1 MTMDPSAHHPDP
13 IGEAFSH
20 SSQKAAQ
27 FISMVGAAYEI
38 AARRKAIRAARDA
51 ARTEQQR
58 RALQEQERAARAAAR
73 ARWAPAY
80 DARWLA
86 QADLLQAGR
95 VWGAAAPYADT
106 DPEAASALRK
116 AEERLRALHPYA
128 MARYDRLRVEGAG
141 PLEAMR
147 EAVHLFAR
155 EPHARPGQ
163 PAAARPGIEAG
174 TPGTGSW
181 PDAAEA
187 ASASAPQPG
196 PRPDLYQ
203 DAEQRGQRIAE
214 RLQARAL
221 AERGSRLSPDE
232 LATALEAS
240 TSLPAEVIARLARA
254 RSEENIAARAE
265 RARAADL
272 DRAAAAA
279 SATPER
285 QRPDGGAARHDDRRH
300 RRRACLRG
308 PDRSPARSREL
319 PLHDRGRHP
328 GRCQR
333 PAPAASPVPGP
344 HGRRPERPA
353 PRACPVRYWQ
363 RRQI

>member
-58 RALQEQERAARAAAR
+58 RALQEQERAAREAAR
-73 ARWAPAY
+73 ARWAPAF
-80 DARWLA
+80 DARWQA

-95 VWGAAAPYADT
+95 VWGAAAPNAGT

-128 MARYDRLRVEGAG
+128 MARYDRLRVEGAD

-163 PAAARPGIEAG
+163 PAAARPGIKAG
-174 TPGTGSW
+174 TPGTASW

-187 ASASAPQPG
+187 ANASAPQPG

-232 LATALEAS
+232 LATAMEAS

-254 RSEENIAARAE
+254 RSEEYRAARAE

-279 SATPER
+279 SPR
-285 QRPDGGAARHDDRRH
+285 QSANGLTAARRDTLTADTAGAHASADRTAAQLAAESFPCTTADGI
-300 RRRACLRG
+300 RAAVNGRLQQ
-308 PDRSPARSREL
+308 PAPSPART
-319 PLHDRGRHP
+319 
-328 GRCQR
+328 
-333 PAPAASPVPGP
+333 AAAQN
-344 HGRRPERPA
+344 A
-353 PRACPVRYWQ
+353 PRPGLAP
-363 RRQI
+363 

>member
-1 MTMDPSAHHPDP
+1 MDLSAYHADP
-13 IGEAFSH
+13 LGEAFSR

-38 AARRKAIRAARDA
+38 AARRRAIRAARDA
-51 ARTEQQR
+51 ARTEQQLR
-58 RALQEQERAARAAAR
+58 TVQEQERAARAEAR
-73 ARWAPAY
+73 ARWGPAF
-80 DARWLA
+80 DARWQA

-95 VWGAAAPYADT
+95 VWGTAAPYADT
-106 DPEAASALRK
+106 DPEAASALRR
-116 AEERLRALHPYA
+116 AEGRLRVLHPYA
-128 MARYDRLRVEGAG
+128 MARYDRLRTEGAD

-174 TPGTGSW
+174 VPSAGSW

-187 ASASAPQPG
+187 ANADVPQTG

-203 DAEQRGQRIAE
+203 DAEQRGRRIAE

-232 LATALEAS
+232 LVTAMEAS

-254 RSEENIAARAE
+254 RSEENVAARAE

-272 DRAAAAA
+272 DGAAGSPRQSANGLKAARRDTMIADTAGAHASADRSAAQLAAESFPCTTTDGIRAAVNGRLQQPAPSPTRTAAA
-279 SATPER
+279 
-285 QRPDGGAARHDDRRH
+285 QN
-300 RRRACLRG
+300 
-308 PDRSPARSREL
+308 
-319 PLHDRGRHP
+319 
-328 GRCQR
+328 
-333 PAPAASPVPGP
+333 
-344 HGRRPERPA
+344 A
-353 PRACPVRYWQ
+353 PRPGLAP
-363 RRQI
+363 

>member
-13 IGEAFSH
+13 FGEGFSH

-27 FISMVGAAYEI
+27 FISMAGAAYEI

-58 RALQEQERAARAAAR
+58 RALQEQERAARADVR
-73 ARWAPAY
+73 ARWAPAH

-86 QADLLQAGR
+86 QADLLQVGG

-116 AEERLRALHPYA
+116 AEGRLRVLHPYA
-128 MARYDRLRVEGAG
+128 MARYDRLRFEGAD

-147 EAVHLFAR
+147 EAVYLFAR

-163 PAAARPGIEAG
+163 PATTRPGIEAG

-187 ASASAPQPG
+187 AGASAPQPG
-196 PRPDLYQ
+196 PRPDLFQ
-203 DAEQRGQRIAE
+203 DAEQRGRRIAE

-240 TSLPAEVIARLARA
+240 TTLPAEVIARLARA
-254 RSEENIAARAE
+254 RSEENIATRAE

-279 SATPER
+279 SAT
-285 QRPDGGAARHDDRRH
+285 QSTHGLTAARHDTVIADTAGAHASADRTAAQLAAESFPCTTADGI
-300 RRRACLRG
+300 RAAVDGRLQQ
-308 PDRSPARSREL
+308 PAPSPART
-319 PLHDRGRHP
+319 
-328 GRCQR
+328 
-333 PAPAASPVPGP
+333 AATQN
-344 HGRRPERPA
+344 A
-353 PRACPVRYWQ
+353 PRPGLAP
-363 RRQI
+363 

>member
-1 MTMDPSAHHPDP
+1 MTIDPSAHHPDP
-13 IGEAFSH
+13 FGEGFSH

-58 RALQEQERAARAAAR
+58 RALQEQERAARADVR
-73 ARWAPAY
+73 ARWAPAH

-86 QADLLQAGR
+86 QADLLQVGG

-116 AEERLRALHPYA
+116 AEGRLRVLHPYA
-128 MARYDRLRVEGAG
+128 MARYDRLRVEGAD

-147 EAVHLFAR
+147 ETVYLFAR

-163 PAAARPGIEAG
+163 PATTRPGIEAG
-174 TPGTGSW
+174 TPSTGSW

-187 ASASAPQPG
+187 ARASAPQPG

-203 DAEQRGQRIAE
+203 DAEQRGRRIVE

-240 TSLPAEVIARLARA
+240 TTLPAEVIARLARA
-254 RSEENIAARAE
+254 RSEESIATRAE
-265 RARAADL
+265 RARATDR

-279 SATPER
+279 SAT
-285 QRPDGGAARHDDRRH
+285 QSTNGLTAARRDTMIADT
-300 RRRACLRG
+300 AG
-308 PDRSPARSREL
+308 AQASPDRTAAQLAAESFPCTTADGVRAAVNGRLQQAAPSPART
-319 PLHDRGRHP
+319 
-328 GRCQR
+328 
-333 PAPAASPVPGP
+333 AAT
-344 HGRRPERPA
+344 HNA
-353 PRACPVRYWQ
+353 PRPGLAP
-363 RRQI
+363 

>member
-58 RALQEQERAARAAAR
+58 RALQEQERAAREAAR
-73 ARWAPAY
+73 ARWAPAF
-80 DARWLA
+80 DARWQA

-95 VWGAAAPYADT
+95 VWGTAAPYAGT
-106 DPEAASALRK
+106 DLEAASALRK
-116 AEERLRALHPYA
+116 AEERLRVLHPYA
-128 MARYDRLRVEGAG
+128 MARYDTLRVEGAD

-155 EPHARPGQ
+155 EPHARPSQ
-163 PAAARPGIEAG
+163 PAAARPRIEAG
-174 TPGTGSW
+174 MPGMGSW
-181 PDAAEA
+181 PGAAEA
-187 ASASAPQPG
+187 ASAGAPQPG
-196 PRPDLYQ
+196 PGPDLYQ
-203 DAEQRGQRIAE
+203 DAEQRGRRIAE

-240 TSLPAEVIARLARA
+240 TSLPAEVIAWLARA
-254 RSEENIAARAE
+254 RGEENVAARAE

-272 DRAAAAA
+272 GRAAAAA
-279 SATPER
+279 SPR
-285 QRPDGGAARHDDRRH
+285 QSANGLTAARRDTVIADTAGAHTSADRTAAQLAAESFPCTTADGI
-300 RRRACLRG
+300 RAAVNGRLQQ
-308 PDRSPARSREL
+308 PAQSPART
-319 PLHDRGRHP
+319 
-328 GRCQR
+328 
-333 PAPAASPVPGP
+333 AAA
-344 HGRRPERPA
+344 RNA
-353 PRACPVRYWQ
+353 PRPGFAP
-363 RRQI
+363 

>member
-1 MTMDPSAHHPDP
+1 MSMDPSAHHPDP
-13 IGEAFSH
+13 FGEGFSH

-27 FISMVGAAYEI
+27 FISMAGAAYEI

-58 RALQEQERAARAAAR
+58 RALQEQERAARADVR
-73 ARWAPAY
+73 ARWAPAH

-86 QADLLQAGR
+86 QADLLQVGGA
-95 VWGAAAPYADT
+95 WGAAAPYADT

-116 AEERLRALHPYA
+116 AEGRLRVLHPYA
-128 MARYDRLRVEGAG
+128 MARYDRLRFEGAD

-147 EAVHLFAR
+147 EAVYLFAR

-163 PAAARPGIEAG
+163 PATTRPGIEAG

-187 ASASAPQPG
+187 AGTSAPQPG

-203 DAEQRGQRIAE
+203 DAEQRGRRIAE

-232 LATALEAS
+232 LATALDAS
-240 TSLPAEVIARLARA
+240 TTLPAEVIARLARA
-254 RSEENIAARAE
+254 RSEENIATRAE

-279 SATPER
+279 SAR
-285 QRPDGGAARHDDRRH
+285 QSTNGLTATRRDTVIADTAGAHASADRTAAQLAAESFPCTTADGIRAAVDGRLQQP
-300 RRRACLRG
+300 A
-308 PDRSPARSREL
+308 PSPARTAATQYVPR
-319 PLHDRGRHP
+319 P
-328 GRCQR
+328 GL
-333 PAPAASPVPGP
+333 AP
-344 HGRRPERPA
+344 
-353 PRACPVRYWQ
+353 
-363 RRQI
+363 

>member
-1 MTMDPSAHHPDP
+1 MTIDPSAHHPDP
-13 IGEAFSH
+13 LGEAFSH

-27 FISMVGAAYEI
+27 FVSMVGAAYEI

-58 RALQEQERAARAAAR
+58 RALQEQERAAREAAR
-73 ARWAPAY
+73 ARWAPAF
-80 DARWLA
+80 DARWQA

-95 VWGAAAPYADT
+95 LWAAAAPYAGT
-106 DPEAASALRK
+106 DPEAASALRRT
-116 AEERLRALHPYA
+116 EERLRVLHPYA

-141 PLEAMR
+141 PLGAMR

-163 PAAARPGIEAG
+163 PAPARPGIEAG
-174 TPGTGSW
+174 TPGAASW

-187 ASASAPQPG
+187 ASVSAPQPG
-196 PRPDLYQ
+196 PRPDLHQ
-203 DAEQRGQRIAE
+203 DAEQRGRRIAE

-254 RSEENIAARAE
+254 RSEEDRAARAE

-272 DRAAAAA
+272 DRAAASHSARQHANGLTAA
-279 SATPER
+279 GTTR
-285 QRPDGGAARHDDRRH
+285 
-300 RRRACLRG
+300 
-308 PDRSPARSREL
+308 
-319 PLHDRGRHP
+319 
-328 GRCQR
+328 
-333 PAPAASPVPGP
+333 
-344 HGRRPERPA
+344 
-353 PRACPVRYWQ
+353 
-363 RRQI
+363 